1 MEDIINT
8 IEQVILSDLL
18 IFGVLLVILGLT
30 TLWSLFR
37 LREFAGYVLGWFIGI
52 FAIFVFR
59 AIGGDLGPNVEAAAT
74 PATVLTPGDIIF
86 PSLLGLALGFGV
98 MLLLSV
104 LGDTRAMRASTIA
117 IITASSVL
125 MLYFVAVSPAF
136 TRKVVGIFALAFS
149 IGALLHVV
157 LLPGPTRRVIQRRRT
172 TTVDS
177 ARARTAGRP
186 VVVTTATPAAAS
198 QRRVREVEQQTEV
211 ESVRE

>member
-1 MEDIINT
+1 MDQVINF

-18 IFGVLLVILGLT
+18 IFIVLLVILGLT

-52 FAIFVFR
+52 FAILVFR
-59 AIGGDLGPNVEAAAT
+59 AIGGDLGPDVATAADPNTA
-74 PATVLTPGDIIF
+74 LTASDILL

-98 MLLLSV
+98 MFLLSAV
-104 LGDTRAMRASTIA
+104 GDMRAMRASTIA

-125 MLYFVAVSPAF
+125 MLYFMAVSPAF

-157 LLPGPTRRVIQRRRT
+157 LLPGPTRRVIRQRRV

-177 ARARTAGRP
+177 ARARATDRP
-186 VVVTTATPAAAS
+186 VVTAAPTEARE
-198 QRRVREVEQQTEV
+198 RRVREVEQQTEV
-211 ESVRE
+211 EQVQE